1 MSLDYRYILK
11 IKQQI
16 KLKGQF
22 TLFLKDREFDIKE
35 ENTIFFQF
43 PFNISNISL
52 SKNNRKAILV
62 NEEKK
67 ARYELRI
74 KRILYPR
81 IIKAGGGVGFK
92 GFDIT
97 LEHFKE

>member
-1 MSLDYRYILK
+1 LSLDYRYILK

-35 ENTIFFQF
+35 KKAVFFEF

-62 NEEKK
+62 NEKK
-67 ARYELRI
+67 NARYELRI

-81 IIKAGGGVGFK
+81 FIKAGGGVGFK

-97 LEHFKE
+97 LEQLKE

>member
-11 IKQQI
+11 IKNQI

-22 TLFLKDREFDIKE
+22 TLFLKDRKFDIIEKKAV
-35 ENTIFFQF
+35 FFKF

-62 NEEKK
+62 NEEEQ
-67 ARYELRI
+67 ARFELRI
-74 KRILYPR
+74 KCILYPR

>member
-1 MSLDYRYILK
+1 MK
-11 IKQQI
+11 IKQKI

-22 TLFLKDREFDIKE
+22 TLFLKDRKFDIKE
-35 ENTIFFQF
+35 KKNIFFQF
-43 PFNISNISL
+43 PFNISNQSL

-62 NEEKK
+62 NEEKN

>member
-1 MSLDYRYILK
+1 MDYRYILK

-16 KLKGQF
+16 TLKGQF
-22 TLFLKDREFDIKE
+22 TLFLKDREYDIKE
-35 ENTIFFQF
+35 KKAVFFQF

-52 SKNNRKAILV
+52 SKNNRKAILI

-97 LEHFKE
+97 LEQFE

>member
-1 MSLDYRYILK
+1 MDYRYILK

-35 ENTIFFQF
+35 KKSVFFQF
-43 PFNISNISL
+43 PFNISNKSL

-62 NEEKK
+62 NEEKQ

-97 LEHFKE
+97 LEQFKE

>member
-35 ENTIFFQF
+35 KKTIFFQF
-43 PFNISNISL
+43 PFNISNQSI

-97 LEHFKE
+97 LEQFKE

>member
-35 ENTIFFQF
+35 KKIIFFQF

-81 IIKAGGGVGFK
+81 IIKSGGGVGFK

>member
-35 ENTIFFQF
+35 KKSVFFQF

-97 LEHFKE
+97 LERFKE

>member
-16 KLKGQF
+16 KLKGRF
-22 TLFLKDREFDIKE
+22 TLFLKDREFDIKKKK
-35 ENTIFFQF
+35 TIFFQF

-97 LEHFKE
+97 LEYFKE

>member
-1 MSLDYRYILK
+1 MPLDYRYILK

-35 ENTIFFQF
+35 NKTVFFQF

-74 KRILYPR
+74 KRILFPR

-92 GFDIT
+92 GFFIT
-97 LEHFKE
+97 LEQFKE